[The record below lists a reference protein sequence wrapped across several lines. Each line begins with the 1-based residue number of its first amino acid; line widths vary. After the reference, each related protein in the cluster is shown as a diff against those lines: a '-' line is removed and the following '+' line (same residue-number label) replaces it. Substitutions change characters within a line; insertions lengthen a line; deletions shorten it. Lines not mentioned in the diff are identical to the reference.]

1 MPIKKILL
9 LVLVQLSFAGQ
20 SGCFA
25 QSWDVRILESINPQ
39 HPTSVYWQNTSKSVY
54 YFTGAAAFGTLIYGF
69 ADNNERAKQNATELF
84 ISVGVSTLFS
94 DVMKK
99 GFHRERPADR
109 YPGMI
114 FASSPVHDGS
124 FPSGHSTLAF
134 NTATTLALDYP
145 KWYVA
150 VPAFL
155 WAGSVGY
162 SRMYLG
168 KHYPSDVLGG
178 AAVGI
183 GSAYIGRWLNK
194 AIFKPYNTKHQQL
207 H

>member
-9 LVLVQLSFAGQ
+9 LMLIQLSFVGQ
-20 SGCFA
+20 SNCFA
-25 QSWDVRILESINPQ
+25 QSWDVRILESVNPE
-39 HPTSVYWQNTSKSVY
+39 HPNSMYWQNTSKSAF
-54 YFTGAAAFGTLIYGF
+54 YFTGAAIAGQLIYGF
-69 ADNNERAKQNATELF
+69 ADNNEQVKQNATELI
-84 ISVGVSTLFS
+84 ISVGVSSLFS

-99 GFHRERPADR
+99 AFHRERPADR
-109 YPGMI
+109 YPGQI

-134 NTATTLALDYP
+134 NTAATLAFDYP
-145 KWYVA
+145 KWYVI
-150 VPAFL
+150 VPSLA

-178 AAVGI
+178 AVVGI
-183 GSAYIGRWLNK
+183 GSAYLSHWLNK
-194 AIFKPYNTKHQQL
+194 AIFKPYNTRHQQV

>member
-9 LVLVQLSFAGQ
+9 LIVVQVSFIGQ
-20 SGCFA
+20 LNCFA
-25 QSWDVRILESINPQ
+25 QNWDVDILKSINPE
-39 HPTSVYWQNTSKSVY
+39 HPNSMYWQNTSKSAF
-54 YFTGAAAFGTLIYGF
+54 YFTGAAAFGQLIYGF
-69 ADNNERAKQNATELF
+69 AGNNERVKQNATELL

-94 DVMKK
+94 DVMKA
-99 GFHRERPADR
+99 GFHRERPGDR

-114 FASSPVHDGS
+114 FPSSPVHDGS

-145 KWYVA
+145 KWYVV
-150 VPAFL
+150 VPAFF

-162 SRMYLG
+162 SRLYLG

-183 GSAYIGRWLNK
+183 GSAYISHWLNK
-194 AIFKPYNTKHQQL
+194 AIFKPYNSRHQQV